1 MTRTLRHMS
10 LSLALAL
17 APLALASQAPAQSQA
32 QSPARTP
39 ALPRS
44 ASPAEVAQLMAKPPA
59 GLEIVDIRPQAEFA
73 DYALPA
79 SLNLDA
85 AAVLADDSFATGSG
99 PLLLVDKNGT
109 QAFAVAGVL
118 AQKTSRPVLVLTGG
132 LSAWWAAQEKGLA
145 VKEVPLTDQPA
156 SAPAPAP
163 APAGPAGPAGPAT
176 PGAPQPAAPAS
187 PASPENPAPQP
198 PAAKSAGC

>member
-1 MTRTLRHMS
+1 MTRMLRHMS

-17 APLALASQAPAQSQA
+17 TPLVLASQATA

-39 ALPRS
+39 ALPRT

-73 DYALPA
+73 DYALPG
-79 SLNLDA
+79 SLNLEA
-85 AAVLADDSFATGSG
+85 AAVLADDSFASGSG
-99 PLLLVDKNGT
+99 PLLLVDRNGT

-132 LSAWWAAQEKGLA
+132 LSAWWAAQEKGMA
-145 VKEVPLTDQPA
+145 VKEVPLTDQPT
-156 SAPAPAP
+156 PAPAP
-163 APAGPAGPAGPAT
+163 ATTPAGPAA
-176 PGAPQPAAPAS
+176 PAAPQAPA

>member
-10 LSLALAL
+10 LTLALAL
-17 APLALASQAPAQSQA
+17 APLALAPQATAQSQG
-32 QSPARTP
+32 RTP

-44 ASPAEVAQLMAKPPA
+44 ASPNEVAQLMAKPPA

-85 AAVLADDSFATGSG
+85 AAVLADDSFASGNG

-132 LSAWWAAQEKGLA
+132 LAAWWAAQEKGMA
-145 VKEVPLTDQPA
+145 VKEVPLADQPTPA
-156 SAPAPAP
+156 SAPAST
-163 APAGPAGPAGPAT
+163 PAGPAGPAGPAT
-176 PGAPQPAAPAS
+176 PAQPATPQTPA

>member
-10 LSLALAL
+10 LTLALAL
-17 APLALASQAPAQSQA
+17 APLVLASQAPA

-59 GLEIVDIRPQAEFA
+59 GLEIVDLRPQAEFA

-85 AAVLADDSFATGSG
+85 AAVLADDSFASGNG

-132 LSAWWAAQEKGLA
+132 LAAWWAAQEKGLA
-145 VKEVPLTDQPA
+145 VKEVPLADQP
-156 SAPAPAP
+156 SPAPAP
-163 APAGPAGPAGPAT
+163 ASTPVGPAGPASPA
-176 PGAPQPAAPAS
+176 QPAAPQAPA

>member
-10 LSLALAL
+10 LTLALAL
-17 APLALASQAPAQSQA
+17 APLALASQAPAQSQ
-32 QSPARTP
+32 ARTP

-132 LSAWWAAQEKGLA
+132 LAAWWAAQEKGLA
-145 VKEVPLTDQPA
+145 VKEVPLADQPA
-156 SAPAPAP
+156 PVPAA
-163 APAGPAGPAGPAT
+163 PAGPAT
-176 PGAPQPAAPAS
+176 PAQPAAPQPAVPGSTPVPGS
-187 PASPENPAPQP
+187 PDNPAPPP

>member
-10 LSLALAL
+10 LTLALAL
-17 APLALASQAPAQSQA
+17 APLALAPQAPAQSQ
-32 QSPARTP
+32 ARTP

-85 AAVLADDSFATGSG
+85 AAVLADDSFASGSG

-132 LSAWWAAQEKGLA
+132 LAAWWAAQEKGMA
-145 VKEVPLTDQPA
+145 VKEVPLADQPSPA
-156 SAPAPAP
+156 AAPAST
-163 APAGPAGPAGPAT
+163 PAGPAGPAT
-176 PGAPQPAAPAS
+176 PTQPAAPQT
-187 PASPENPAPQP
+187 PAPGSPENPAPQP

>member
-10 LSLALAL
+10 LTLALAL

-32 QSPARTP
+32 RTP
-39 ALPRS
+39 SLPRS

-59 GLEIVDIRPQAEFA
+59 GLEIVDLRPQAEFA

-85 AAVLADDSFATGSG
+85 AAVLADDSFASGNG

-132 LSAWWAAQEKGLA
+132 LAAWWATQEKGMA
-145 VKEVPLTDQPA
+145 VKEVPLTDQPTPT
-156 SAPAPAP
+156 PAPATT
-163 APAGPAGPAGPAT
+163 PAGPAGPAAPAS
-176 PGAPQPAAPAS
+176 PAQPAAPQTPAS
-187 PASPENPAPQP
+187 PASPENPVPQP

>member
-10 LSLALAL
+10 LTLALAL
-17 APLALASQAPAQSQA
+17 APLALAPQAPAQSQ
-32 QSPARTP
+32 ARTP

-85 AAVLADDSFATGSG
+85 AAVLADDSFASGSG

-132 LSAWWAAQEKGLA
+132 LAAWWAAQEKGMA
-145 VKEVPLTDQPA
+145 VKEVPLADQPSPA
-156 SAPAPAP
+156 AAPAA
-163 APAGPAGPAGPAT
+163 APAGPAT
-176 PGAPQPAAPAS
+176 PGTPQPATPQPSDPATPPAPAS
-187 PASPENPAPQP
+187 PAPQP

>member
-10 LSLALAL
+10 LTLALAL
-17 APLALASQAPAQSQA
+17 TPLVLASQAQSQA
-32 QSPARTP
+32 RTP
-39 ALPRS
+39 SLPRS

-132 LSAWWAAQEKGLA
+132 LAAWWAAQEKGLA

-156 SAPAPAP
+156 PVPA
-163 APAGPAGPAGPAT
+163 APAGQ
-176 PGAPQPAAPAS
+176 GAPTQPAAPQTPA
-187 PASPENPAPQP
+187 PASPENPAPHP

>member
-10 LSLALAL
+10 LTLALAL
-17 APLALASQAPAQSQA
+17 APLALAPQAPAQSQ
-32 QSPARTP
+32 ARTP

-85 AAVLADDSFATGSG
+85 AAVLADDSFASGSG

-132 LSAWWAAQEKGLA
+132 LAAWWAAQEKGMA
-145 VKEVPLTDQPA
+145 VKEVPLADQPSPA
-156 SAPAPAP
+156 AAPAST
-163 APAGPAGPAGPAT
+163 PAGPAGPAPPT
-176 PGAPQPAAPAS
+176 QPAPPQTPAPG
-187 PASPENPAPQP
+187 SPENPAPQP

>member
-10 LSLALAL
+10 LTLALTL

-32 QSPARTP
+32 QSPARSP

-44 ASPAEVAQLMAKPPA
+44 ASPAEVAQLLAKPPA
-59 GLEIVDIRPQAEFA
+59 GLEIVDIRPQTEFA

-85 AAVLADDSFATGSG
+85 ASVLADDSFATGSG

-132 LSAWWAAQEKGLA
+132 LSAWWAVQEKGMA

-156 SAPAPAP
+156 PSPAS
-163 APAGPAGPAGPAT
+163 APAGPDT
-176 PGAPQPAAPAS
+176 PGTPQPAAPQTPA
-187 PASPENPAPQP
+187 PASPDNPAPQP

>member
-10 LSLALAL
+10 LTLALAL
-17 APLALASQAPAQSQA
+17 APLVLASQAPAQSQ
-32 QSPARTP
+32 ARTP

-145 VKEVPLTDQPA
+145 VKEVPLADQP
-156 SAPAPAP
+156 SPGPAPATT
-163 APAGPAGPAGPAT
+163 PAGPAGPASPA
-176 PGAPQPAAPAS
+176 QPAAPQT
-187 PASPENPAPQP
+187 PAPAGPDNPAPQP